1 MPPTAEATSNLTIAE
16 ITTNFLLENRG
27 DNVVLCNYEFYEFTE
42 KWLLG
47 VFALPLIFIGLLS
60 NAMSIIIFSHRYM
73 RQQPINWY
81 LLILAISDSVI
92 LISAFF
98 VLSVP
103 RFGEIIHFW
112 DATFVRSFLTDIVI
126 FSYNATP
133 IMYALM
139 TTAQTVSV
147 WMTVAMSLHRFVG
160 VCLPFKAPTMLDTKN
175 VKRLIGSV
183 LIASLMFNTT
193 KFFEVYIS
201 KICFMTP
208 INVELPVL
216 SATSLRQNELYR
228 KIFYEWAYTLIMF
241 AIPFTILFVV
251 NSMVIIAIHRSR
263 KIHAKLNVYD
273 DGTRKQELA
282 KEITTSVM
290 LVAIVLAFMTCN
302 TLAFV
307 VNIVEKL
314 ELHDLYI
321 MFVPWSNMLVMTN
334 ASINI
339 CIYCMFSDRYK
350 QLLCYYTK
358 FLCCQKKNEGFQL
371 IAGNFMTGTG

>member
-1 MPPTAEATSNLTIAE
+1 MPPTSEAIQNLSAATE
-16 ITTNFLLENRG
+16 ISKFVPEISKNA
-27 DNVVLCNYEFYEFTE
+27 VLCNYEFYESTE

-92 LISAFF
+92 VISAFF

-112 DATFVRSFLTDIVI
+112 DATFVRSFLTDVVI

-175 VKRLIGSV
+175 VKRLIATV
-183 LIASLMFNTT
+183 LIASIMFNAT

-241 AIPFTILFVV
+241 AIPFTILFFV

-263 KIHAKLNVYD
+263 KVHAKLNVCD